1 MIILA
6 YIDISMKRPIPFMI
20 TCLLLFFLIS
30 HLAKAQNTDD
40 TSAPRIRNFIFTTPV
55 GKNTVINGLAI
66 GFNPVPWKDAQR
78 LSINGVSISASPLD
92 PLLALYAII
101 YSIGLKKEDSLISDK
116 NFYIKETDTIKDH
129 FNGLILGTF
138 TAGRHSNGI
147 NVSAILNYSNTMNGL
162 SITGINNFHYSFNGI
177 LIAGLRNKTTKG
189 RGLQIAL
196 LNRCKEGGKLVQI
209 GLLNKIGKRTLPFIN
224 FQF

>member
-1 MIILA
+1 MPYLIP
-6 YIDISMKRPIPFMI
+6 YKHPPIYFRI
-20 TCLLLFFLIS
+20 TCLLLFFLTS
-30 HLAKAQNTDD
+30 YLVKAQNTLD

-66 GFNPVPWKDAQR
+66 GFNPVPWKSAQR

-92 PLLALYAII
+92 LII
-101 YSIGLKKEDSLISDK
+101 AVHVIVHSFGLKKEDSTIGDR
-116 NFYIKETDTIKDH
+116 NFYIKETNTVNDF

-138 TAGRHSNGI
+138 IGGPHINGI
-147 NVSAILNYSNTMNGL
+147 NVSAIMNCSNTMNGL
-162 SITGINNFHYSFNGI
+162 SIAGINNFHYSFNGI

-209 GLLNKIGKRTLPFIN
+209 GLLNKIGKRTIPFIN